1 MKATHWR
8 PIAELVGISSLV
20 ASLIFVGLQLRQ
32 SQEIAIATQY
42 QNRADQTM
50 NMHLALI
57 EAGEVQAR
65 FRRYVSEEVP
75 ASEINLYGWLWI
87 GMDNHHYQYQLG
99 FMDDTTWQAQLRNL
113 QNIYANCSMRF
124 VWEWR
129 KEGLRSEF
137 VDFVHALKD
146 PCQIELDNR

>member
-1 MKATHWR
+1 MKVTYWR
-8 PIAELVGISSLV
+8 PIAELVGITSLV

-32 SQEIAIATQY
+32 SQEIAIATQF

-65 FRRYVSEEVP
+65 FRKWISEDVP
-75 ASEINLYGWLWI
+75 ASEINVYGWLWI

-99 FMDDTTWQAQLRNL
+99 FMDESAWQAQLRSL
-113 QNIYANCSMRF
+113 KRIYANCTMRF

-129 KEGLRSEF
+129 KEGLRGEF
-137 VDFVHALKD
+137 VNLVHSLED
-146 PCQIELDNR
+146 PCRIEPDER